1 VKKPI
6 RVLVVD
12 DSMIC
17 REVIAT
23 LLNMAPD
30 IDVVGKAAD
39 GREAIDLNRE
49 LKPDLITMDAKMPG
63 VDGFSAISEIMST
76 QPVPIVMVTGY
87 LTVEGASM
95 TLKAL
100 ALGALDIMEKPEF
113 DGPLASTLR
122 EKVRLLAGVPVY
134 KREPRQSR
142 GRPVAGGAGAKME
155 GRSSKIVAIAS
166 STGGPKALLEILA
179 QLPKGFGSCILVTQR
194 LPEGF
199 SAGFAEWLNA
209 EVFLEVHEARE
220 GDRIEPG
227 KVLVA
232 PSGRHLVLRSRDQIG
247 LSDEPAVDGH
257 RPSGSLMFKSIAR
270 RRPKDSIGIVLS
282 GIGVDGAS
290 GLLELKQSGGLCLA
304 QNESSSLFFDM
315 PKAAIE
321 AGAVDEVL
329 DIEEIS
335 GFLLRCV
342 ES

>member
-1 VKKPI
+1 
-6 RVLVVD
+6 
-12 DSMIC
+12 MIC
-17 REVIAT
+17 REVLTT
-23 LLNMAPD
+23 LLDMAPD

-39 GREAIDLNRE
+39 GREAIDLNRQ
-49 LKPDLITMDAKMPG
+49 LKPDLITMDAKMPD
-63 VDGFSAISEIMST
+63 VDGFTAIQEIMAT

-100 ALGALDIMEKPEF
+100 SMGALDIMEKPEF

-122 EKVRLLAGVPVY
+122 EKVRLLAGVPVVR
-134 KREPRQSR
+134 REPKKQR
-142 GRPVAGGAGAKME
+142 GYTVASTKME
-155 GRSSKIVAIAS
+155 GRASKLIGIAS

-179 QLPKGFGSCILVTQR
+179 PLPKDFNSCILITQR

-209 EVFLEVHEARE
+209 EVFLKVREAKD
-220 GDRIEPG
+220 GDHIEPG
-227 KVLVA
+227 TILVA
-232 PSGRHLVLRSRDQIG
+232 PSGRHLVLRSRDQVG
-247 LSDEPAVDGH
+247 LTDEPAVDGH

-270 RRPKDSIGIVLS
+270 RCPKDYIGIILS

-290 GLLELKQSGGLCLA
+290 GLLELKKSGGFCLA
-304 QNESSSLFFDM
+304 QNQNSCLFYDM

-321 AGAVDEVL
+321 AGAVNEVL
-329 DIEEIS
+329 DIEEIA
-335 GFLLRCV
+335 GFLLRCA

>member
-1 VKKPI
+1 
-6 RVLVVD
+6 
-12 DSMIC
+12 MIC
-17 REVIAT
+17 REVLTT
-23 LLNMAPD
+23 LLDMAPD

-39 GREAIDLNRE
+39 GREAIDLNRQ

-63 VDGFSAISEIMST
+63 VDGFSAIQEIMAT

-100 ALGALDIMEKPEF
+100 AMGALDIMEKPEF
-113 DGPLASTLR
+113 DGPLAATLR
-122 EKVRLLAGVPVY
+122 EKVRLLAGVPVF
-134 KREPRQSR
+134 KREPKSQG
-142 GRPVAGGAGAKME
+142 GRPVAKSKME
-155 GRSSKIVAIAS
+155 ARASKLIAITS

-179 QLPKGFGSCILVTQR
+179 PLPREFQSCILVTQR

-209 EVFLEVHEARE
+209 EVFLKVREARE
-220 GDRIEPG
+220 GDPLEPG
-227 KVLVA
+227 TVLVA
-232 PSGRHLVLRSRDQIG
+232 PSGRHLVLRSRDQVG

-270 RRPKDSIGIVLS
+270 RCAKDTIGIVLS

-290 GLLELKQSGGLCLA
+290 GLLELKKSGGFCLA
-304 QNESSSLFFDM
+304 QNKASCLFYDM

-321 AGAVDEVL
+321 AGAVNEVL
-329 DIEEIS
+329 DIEEIA
-335 GFLLRCV
+335 GFLLRCA

>member
-1 VKKPI
+1 MKKPI

-12 DSMIC
+12 DSIIC
-17 REVIAT
+17 REAIAI
-23 LLNMAPD
+23 LLNQAPD

-39 GREAIDLNRE
+39 GREAIDLNRQ
-49 LKPDLITMDAKMPG
+49 LRPDIITMDAKMPG
-63 VDGFSAISEIMST
+63 VDGFAAISEIMAS

-87 LTVEGASM
+87 LTAEGAGM

-113 DGPLASTLR
+113 DGSLASTLR

-134 KREPRQSR
+134 KREPKKQREYT
-142 GRPVAGGAGAKME
+142 VMTTNVE
-155 GRSSKIVAIAS
+155 GRASKIVGIVS

-179 QLPKGFGSCILVTQR
+179 PLPKKFKSCILVTQR
-194 LPEGF
+194 LPKGF
-199 SAGFAEWLNA
+199 STGFAEWLNA
-209 EVFLEVHEARE
+209 EVSLEVREAKD

-232 PSGRHLVLRSRDQIG
+232 PSGCHLVLRSRDRIA
-247 LSDEPAVDGH
+247 LSDEPMVDGH
-257 RPSGSLMFKSIAR
+257 RPSGSMMFKSIAR
-270 RRPKDSIGIVLS
+270 RCARDSIGIVLS

-290 GLLELKQSGGLCLA
+290 GLRELRQSGGFCLA
-304 QNESSSLFFDM
+304 QNETSSLFFDM

-321 AGAVDEVL
+321 AGAVNEIL
-329 DIEEIS
+329 DIGEIA
-335 GFLLRCV
+335 GFLLICA

>member
-1 VKKPI
+1 MKKPI

-17 REVIAT
+17 REVIGT

-39 GREAIDLNRE
+39 GREAIDLNRQ
-49 LKPDLITMDAKMPG
+49 LKPDIITMDAKMPG
-63 VDGFSAISEIMST
+63 VDGFSAIREIMAT

-100 ALGALDIMEKPEF
+100 AMGALDIMEKPEF

-122 EKVRLLAGVPVY
+122 EKVRLLAGVPVF
-134 KREPRQSR
+134 KREPK
-142 GRPVAGGAGAKME
+142 GPGGHPVAKSTME
-155 GRSSKIVAIAS
+155 ARASKLIAITS

-179 QLPKGFGSCILVTQR
+179 PLPKEFKSCILITQR

-209 EVFLEVHEARE
+209 EVFLKVREAQE
-220 GDRIEPG
+220 GDPLEPG
-227 KVLVA
+227 TVLVA
-232 PSGRHLVLRSRDQIG
+232 PSGCHLVLRSRDQVG

-270 RRPKDSIGIVLS
+270 RCAKDSIGIVLS

-290 GLLELKQSGGLCLA
+290 GLLELKKSGGFCLA
-304 QNESSSLFFDM
+304 QAQAGCLFYDM

-321 AGAVDEVL
+321 AGAVNEVL
-329 DIEEIS
+329 DIEEIA
-335 GFLLRCV
+335 GFLLRCA

>member
-17 REVIAT
+17 REVITT

-30 IDVVGKAAD
+30 IDVVGHASD
-39 GREAIDLNRE
+39 GREAIDLNRQ
-49 LKPDLITMDAKMPG
+49 LRPDIITMDAKMPG
-63 VDGFSAISEIMST
+63 VDGFDAISEIMASH
-76 QPVPIVMVTGY
+76 PVPIVMVTGY

-100 ALGALDIMEKPEF
+100 AMGALDIMEKPEF

-122 EKVRLLAGVPVY
+122 EKVRLLAGVPVF
-134 KREPRQSR
+134 KREPKKQR
-142 GRPVAGGAGAKME
+142 GYSVATTKME
-155 GRSSKIVAIAS
+155 GRASKIVAIAS

-179 QLPKGFGSCILVTQR
+179 PLPKEFKSCVLVTQR

-199 SAGFAEWLNA
+199 ATGFAEWLNA
-209 EVFLEVHEARE
+209 EVFLDVREAKD

-232 PSGRHLVLRSRDQIG
+232 PSGRHLVLRSRDQIA

-257 RPSGSLMFKSIAR
+257 RPSGSLMLKSIAR
-270 RRPKDSIGIVLS
+270 RCAKDSIGIVLS

-290 GLLELKQSGGLCLA
+290 GLLELRQSGGFCLA
-304 QNESSSLFFDM
+304 QDETSCLFFDM

-321 AGAVDEVL
+321 AGAVNEIL
-329 DIEEIS
+329 DIEEIT
-335 GFLLRCV
+335 GFLLRCT

>member
-1 VKKPI
+1 
-6 RVLVVD
+6 
-12 DSMIC
+12 MIC
-17 REVIAT
+17 REVITT
-23 LLNMAPD
+23 LLDMSPD

-39 GREAIDLNRE
+39 GREAIDLNRQ
-49 LKPDLITMDAKMPG
+49 LKPDIITMDAKMPG

-100 ALGALDIMEKPEF
+100 AMGALDIMEKPEF

-134 KREPRQSR
+134 KREPKKQH
-142 GRPVAGGAGAKME
+142 GATTASTKME
-155 GRSSKIVAIAS
+155 GRTSKLIGITS

-179 QLPKGFGSCILVTQR
+179 PLPKEFKSCILVTQR

-199 SAGFAEWLNA
+199 SAGFAEWLNE
-209 EVFLEVHEARE
+209 EVFLKVREAKD

-227 KVLVA
+227 TVLVA
-232 PSGRHLVLRSRDQIG
+232 PSSRHLVLRSRDQVG

-270 RRPKDSIGIVLS
+270 RCAKDSIGIVLS

-290 GLLELKQSGGLCLA
+290 GLLELKKSGGLCLA
-304 QNESSSLFFDM
+304 QNQASSLFYDM

-321 AGAVDEVL
+321 AGAVNEVL
-329 DIEEIS
+329 DIEEIA
-335 GFLLRCV
+335 GFLLRCA

>member
-1 VKKPI
+1 
-6 RVLVVD
+6 
-12 DSMIC
+12 MIC
-17 REVIAT
+17 REVITT

-39 GREAIDLNRE
+39 GREAIDLNRQ

-134 KREPRQSR
+134 RREPRR
-142 GRPVAGGAGAKME
+142 PGGRPVAGGRTAGRA
-155 GRSSKIVAIAS
+155 SKIVAITS

-179 QLPKGFGSCILVTQR
+179 QLPREFGSCILVTQR

-209 EVFLEVHEARE
+209 EVLLDVREAQE
-220 GDRIEPG
+220 GDCIEPG

-232 PSGRHLVLRSRDQIG
+232 PSGRHLVLRSRDQVG

-257 RPSGSLMFKSIAR
+257 RPSGSLMFRSIAR

-290 GLLELKQSGGLCLA
+290 GLLDLKQSGGFCVA

-321 AGAVDEVL
+321 AGAIDEVL

-335 GFLLRCV
+335 GFLLRCA

>member
-1 VKKPI
+1 
-6 RVLVVD
+6 
-12 DSMIC
+12 MIC
-17 REVIAT
+17 REVITT
-23 LLNMAPD
+23 LLDMSPD

-39 GREAIDLNRE
+39 GREAIDLNRQ
-49 LKPDLITMDAKMPG
+49 LKPDIITMDAKMPG

-100 ALGALDIMEKPEF
+100 AMGALDIMEKPEF

-134 KREPRQSR
+134 KREPKEQH
-142 GRPVAGGAGAKME
+142 GATTASTKME
-155 GRSSKIVAIAS
+155 GRTSKLIGITS

-179 QLPKGFGSCILVTQR
+179 PLPKEFKSCILVTQR

-199 SAGFAEWLNA
+199 SAGFAEWLNE
-209 EVFLEVHEARE
+209 EVFLKVREAKD

-227 KVLVA
+227 TVLVA
-232 PSGRHLVLRSRDQIG
+232 PSSRHLVLRSRDQVG

-270 RRPKDSIGIVLS
+270 RCAKDSIGIVLS

-290 GLLELKQSGGLCLA
+290 GLLELKKSGGLCLA
-304 QNESSSLFFDM
+304 QNQASSLFYDM

-321 AGAVDEVL
+321 AGAVNEVL
-329 DIEEIS
+329 DIEEIA
-335 GFLLRCV
+335 GFLLRCA

>member
-1 VKKPI
+1 MIKPI

-17 REVIAT
+17 REVIST

-39 GREAIDLNRE
+39 GLEAIDLNRQ
-49 LKPDLITMDAKMPG
+49 LRPDIITMDAKMPG
-63 VDGFSAISEIMST
+63 VDGFSAISEIMT
-76 QPVPIVMVTGY
+76 THPVPILMVTGY

-122 EKVRLLAGVPVY
+122 EKVRLLAGVPVF
-134 KREPRQSR
+134 KREPKTQH
-142 GRPVAGGAGAKME
+142 GYTVASTKME
-155 GRSSKIVAIAS
+155 GRASKIIGIAS

-179 QLPKGFGSCILVTQR
+179 PLPKEFGSCILVTQR

-209 EVFLEVHEARE
+209 EVFLDVREAQD
-220 GDRIEPG
+220 GDTVEPG

-232 PSGRHLVLRSRDQIG
+232 PSGRHLVLRSREQVI

-270 RRPKDSIGIVLS
+270 RCAKDSIGIVLS

-290 GLLELKQSGGLCLA
+290 GLLALKKSGGFCLA
-304 QNESSSLFFDM
+304 QNETSSLFFDM

-321 AGAVDEVL
+321 AGAVDEIL
-329 DIEEIS
+329 DIGEIA
-335 GFLLRCV
+335 GFLLRCA

>member
-1 VKKPI
+1 
-6 RVLVVD
+6 
-12 DSMIC
+12 MIC
-17 REVIAT
+17 REVITT
-23 LLNMAPD
+23 LLDMAPD

-39 GREAIDLNRE
+39 GQEAIDLNRQ
-49 LKPDLITMDAKMPG
+49 LKPDIITMDAKMPG
-63 VDGFSAISEIMST
+63 VDGFSAIQEIMASH
-76 QPVPIVMVTGY
+76 PVPIVMVTGY

-100 ALGALDIMEKPEF
+100 AMGALDIMEKPEF

-122 EKVRLLAGVPVY
+122 EKVRLLAGVPVF
-134 KREPRQSR
+134 KREPKEPGERAT
-142 GRPVAGGAGAKME
+142 AGKAPAGVE
-155 GRSSKIVAIAS
+155 GRASKLIAITS

-179 QLPKGFGSCILVTQR
+179 PLPKDFKSCILITQR

-209 EVFLEVHEARE
+209 EVFLKVREAKE
-220 GDRIEPG
+220 GDPIEPG
-227 KVLVA
+227 TVLVA
-232 PSGRHLVLRSRDQIG
+232 PSGRHLVLRSRDQVG

-270 RRPKDSIGIVLS
+270 RCAKDSIGIVLS

-290 GLLELKQSGGLCLA
+290 GLLELKKSGGFCLA
-304 QNESSSLFFDM
+304 QGKTGCLFYDM

-321 AGAVDEVL
+321 AGAVNEVF
-329 DIEEIS
+329 DIEEMT
-335 GFLLRCV
+335 GFLLRCA